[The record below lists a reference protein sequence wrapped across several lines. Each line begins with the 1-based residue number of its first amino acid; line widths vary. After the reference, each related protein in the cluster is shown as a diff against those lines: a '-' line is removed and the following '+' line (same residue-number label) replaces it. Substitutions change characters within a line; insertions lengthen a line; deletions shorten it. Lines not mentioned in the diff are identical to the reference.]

1 MGSGGGPDSGH
12 DSGPGRTAGRDAG
25 DARAPISFAA
35 IALVVVS
42 AAIFVLLLTTAAVA
56 FLPVGAKPWAAFM
69 GIGLTIAAMALASRY
84 MTAKALARD
93 DERAAR
99 RRGEPGGT
107 AERPEGRA

>member
-1 MGSGGGPDSGH
+1 MGRGGGLDSG
-12 DSGPGRTAGRDAG
+12 SSRNAGRDAG
-25 DARAPISFAA
+25 DAKAPISFAA

-42 AAIFVLLLTTAAVA
+42 AAIVVLLLTTAAVA
-56 FLPVGAKPWAAFM
+56 FLPVGAKPWAAFI
-69 GIGLTIAAMALASRY
+69 GIALTIAAMALASRY

-99 RRGEPGGT
+99 RRGEPGGA